1 MRRIAFFG
9 LDYVCDGWRLALW
22 DAGNALRH
30 EQRAAFPA
38 AHDGSAKRQAMPSE
52 SKL

>member
-1 MRRIAFFG
+1 MRRIAFLVLIMFG
-9 LDYVCDGWRLALW
+9 YGWRLALW

-38 AHDGSAKRQAMPSE
+38 AHDGSA
-52 SKL
+52 